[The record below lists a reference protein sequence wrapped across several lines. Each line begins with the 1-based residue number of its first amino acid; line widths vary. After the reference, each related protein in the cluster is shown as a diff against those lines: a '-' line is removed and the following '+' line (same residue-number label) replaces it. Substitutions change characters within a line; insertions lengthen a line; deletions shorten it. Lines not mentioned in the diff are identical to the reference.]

1 MLADEFPEMD
11 ILSAKTIG
19 NSPAHLMIYTDD
31 CDAMF
36 SKAIAEG
43 AVETK
48 PMADQFYGDR
58 SGTLKDPFG
67 HQWTIATHIE
77 DLSPEEVD
85 RRFQEMM
92 AQGDGC

>member
-1 MLADEFPEMD
+1 
-11 ILSAKTIG
+11 
-19 NSPAHLMIYTDD
+19 MIYTDD

-36 SKAIAEG
+36 SKALAEG
-43 AVETK
+43 ATEKK

-58 SGTLKDPFG
+58 SGTLLDPFG

-92 AQGDGC
+92 QQGGPGGE